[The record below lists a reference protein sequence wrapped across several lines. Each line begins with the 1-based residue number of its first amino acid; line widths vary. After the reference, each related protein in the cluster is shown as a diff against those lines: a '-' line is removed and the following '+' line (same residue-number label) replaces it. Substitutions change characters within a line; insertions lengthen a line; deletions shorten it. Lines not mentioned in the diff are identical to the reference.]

1 MQIKKQLKTE
11 LKSQQETQK
20 SDTVQTVTFRDKRY
34 QAKTQVSNDSLNLKG
49 IVRSLKLQIFCS
61 AIEYLLNVFY

>member
-34 QAKTQVSNDSLNLKG
+34 QAK
-49 IVRSLKLQIFCS
+49 
-61 AIEYLLNVFY
+61 YLMILSTWKELLGV